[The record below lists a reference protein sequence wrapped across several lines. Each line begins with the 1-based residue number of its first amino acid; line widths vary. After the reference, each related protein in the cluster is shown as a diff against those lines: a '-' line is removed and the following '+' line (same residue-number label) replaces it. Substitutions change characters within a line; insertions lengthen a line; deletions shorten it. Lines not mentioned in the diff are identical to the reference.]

1 MTNKQHSLVKLA
13 KETITNFVLNNEII
27 APPDWLEEEYLK
39 NQSGVFVTVKQN
51 GELRG
56 CIGTYLP
63 TKENVAREIITNA
76 IAAASEDPRFRPIT
90 ENELDNIKDRI
101 FQRLL
106 RKLHGIVDNEKIKME
121 MELELEY
128 EDYIENLITIANR
141 NEKIIIEERKQKE
154 TAIVNLNTNSK
165 MPSNQIAV
173 IFQLPEGEVLKVLL
187 KYGIKI

>member
-90 ENELDNIKDRI
+90 ENELPSLSYEIYILEKPVPIANIEEINPMIYGIIVFGADSKKSG
-101 FQRLL
+101 LL
-106 RKLHGIVDNEKIKME
+106 LPGLEGINTVQQQLSIACQKAGIDPEKEKIHILKFK
-121 MELELEY
+121 
-128 EDYIENLITIANR
+128 T
-141 NEKIIIEERKQKE
+141 QK
-154 TAIVNLNTNSK
+154 
-165 MPSNQIAV
+165 
-173 IFQLPEGEVLKVLL
+173 F
-187 KYGIKI
+187 